1 MTRRVGGG
9 GVDKNLIKLIIKLV
23 MIHLS
28 FLKFE
33 KLNILLI

>member
-9 GVDKNLIKLIIKLV
+9 GVIDKNLIKLV
-23 MIHLS
+23 MVHLS